1 VSAITSELD
10 GLLRLNAA
18 EHEQQRRLSV
28 ETVEAMKAIGAFRMF
43 VPEVYR
49 GPQMDPLSASRLV
62 RALAKADAATAW
74 VSAIGSLASHGAGV
88 LEPAI
93 AHAVMG
99 DPNTV
104 VCGAYAPTGTGERT
118 ADGWN
123 VTGRWAWGS
132 GSPFASWMTSGTLT
146 SDGGFHQMLLPMA
159 KISVHDTWY
168 SAGLAGTG
176 SHDYSVENCEVA
188 DGYSI
193 QLGVA
198 KPQVDAA
205 ISRMPLMPLFCSG
218 IASVMIG
225 IAERAVE
232 ELQLLAQ
239 SKKPTQSNKT
249 IANSPITQTELAMSA
264 ASIRSAVAYLE
275 DTLGDVWNVIESG
288 DRATTDQRLAVRL
301 AAAHIGA
308 DMVRAVDRC
317 FHAGGGS
324 AVYATSPLQRCFRDI
339 HTAAAHIMVS
349 PRSFETAGRHFLGL
363 PIDPSS
369 F

>member
-1 VSAITSELD
+1 MSLLTAEID
-10 GLLRLNAA
+10 GLLRDNAS
-18 EHEQQRRLSV
+18 EHEQNRCLGA
-28 ETVEAMKAIGAFRMF
+28 ETIVAMKSIGAFRMF

-49 GPQMDPLSASRLV
+49 GPQMDPISASRLL
-62 RALAKADAATAW
+62 RALARADAATAW
-74 VSAIGSLASHGAGV
+74 VSAIASLATQGAGV
-88 LEPAI
+88 LEPAV
-93 AHAVMG
+93 ARAVMG
-99 DPNTV
+99 DPDTV
-104 VCGAYAPTGTGERT
+104 VCGAYAPTGTAERT
-118 ADGWN
+118 AGGWS

-132 GSPFASWMTSGTLT
+132 GSPLASWMTSGTIT
-146 SDGGFHQMLLPMA
+146 SDGGFHQMLLPIE

-168 SAGLAGTG
+168 SAGLGGTG

-232 ELQLLAQ
+232 ELQLLAV

-249 IANSPITQTELAMSA
+249 IATSPITQTELAMSA
-264 ASIRSAVAYLE
+264 ASIRSAVAYLG
-275 DTLGDVWNVIESG
+275 DTLGEVWVVVERG
-288 DRATTDQRLAVRL
+288 DRATTEHRLAVRL

-308 DMVRAVDRC
+308 DMARAVDRC
-317 FHAGGGS
+317 FHAGGGT

-349 PRSFETAGRHFLGL
+349 PRSFETAGRHLLGL

>member
-1 VSAITSELD
+1 MSVLSIELD
-10 GLLRLNAA
+10 TQLRANAA
-18 EHEQQRRLSV
+18 RHEQDRRLSDD
-28 ETVEAMKAIGAFRMF
+28 TIAALKNIGAFRMF

-49 GPQMDPLSASRLV
+49 GPQMNPLSASRLL

-88 LEPAI
+88 LEPAV

-99 DPNTV
+99 NPDVV

-118 ADGWN
+118 DDGWN

-146 SDGGFHQMLLPMA
+146 SDGGFHQMLLPME

-176 SHDYSVENCEVA
+176 SHDYSVENCEVD

-218 IASVMIG
+218 IAAVMIG
-225 IAERAVE
+225 IAERAME
-232 ELQLLAQ
+232 ELQLLAV

-249 IANSPITQTELAMSA
+249 IASSPITQAELAMSA

-275 DTLGDVWNVIESG
+275 DTLGEVWTVIDRG
-288 DRATTDQRLAVRL
+288 DRANTEQRLAVRL

-308 DMVRAVDRC
+308 DADQADR
-317 FHAGGGS
+317 S
-324 AVYATSPLQRCFRDI
+324 A
-339 HTAAAHIMVS
+339 TACHSGYKSMVS
-349 PRSFETAGRHFLGL
+349 PLLNTALTIFPFLPYFIHETMM
-363 PIDPSS
+363 
-369 F
+369 

>member
-1 VSAITSELD
+1 MSVLTNELD
-10 GLLRLNAA
+10 GLLRGKAI
-18 EHEQQRRLSV
+18 EHEQNRRLSPASIAAV
-28 ETVEAMKAIGAFRMF
+28 KAIGAFRMF
-43 VPEVYR
+43 VPEVYL

-74 VSAIGSLASHGAGV
+74 VSAIASLASHGAGV
-88 LEPAI
+88 VEPAI

-99 DPNTV
+99 DPDKV
-104 VCGAYAPTGTGERT
+104 VCGAYAPTGTAERLSG
-118 ADGWN
+118 GWS

-132 GSPFASWMTSGTLT
+132 GSPFASWMTSGTIT
-146 SDGGFHQMLLPMA
+146 SDGGFHQMLLPIE

-176 SHDYSVENCEVA
+176 SHDYSVEQCEVA

-193 QLGVA
+193 QLGRA
-198 KPQVDAA
+198 KPRVDAS

-232 ELQLLAQ
+232 ELQLLAV

-249 IANSPITQTELAMSA
+249 IAASPITQTELAMSA
-264 ASIRSAVAYLE
+264 ASIRSAVAYME
-275 DTLGDVWNVIESG
+275 DTLGEVWTVIERG
-288 DRATTDQRLAVRL
+288 DRASTEQRLAVRL

-308 DMVRAVDRC
+308 DMLRAVDRC
-317 FHAGGGS
+317 FHAAGGT
-324 AVYATSPLQRCFRDI
+324 AVYVTSPLQRCLRDI

-349 PRSFETAGRHFLGL
+349 PRSFETAGRYLLGL

>member
-1 VSAITSELD
+1 MSAISVELD
-10 GLLRLNAA
+10 ALLRSSAA
-18 EHEQQRRLSV
+18 GHEQNRRLSS
-28 ETVEAMKAIGAFRMF
+28 EAIEAVKQIGAFRMF

-49 GPQMDPLSASRLV
+49 GPQMDPLTASRLV

-74 VSAIGSLASHGAGV
+74 VGAIASLASQGVGV
-88 LEPAI
+88 LEPAV
-93 AHAVMG
+93 AQAVMG
-99 DPNTV
+99 DPDVV

-118 ADGWN
+118 ADGWK
-123 VTGRWAWGS
+123 VTGRWSWGS
-132 GSPFASWMTSGTLT
+132 GSPFASWMTSGTIT
-146 SDGGFHQMLLPMA
+146 SDGGFHQMLLP
-159 KISVHDTWY
+159 ISAITVHDTWY
-168 SAGLAGTG
+168 SAGLGGTG
-176 SHDYSVENCEVA
+176 SHDYSVDQCAVA

-193 QLGVA
+193 QLGVS
-198 KPQVDAA
+198 KPKVDAA

-232 ELQLLAQ
+232 ELQLLAV
-239 SKKPTQSNKT
+239 SKKPTQSTKT
-249 IANSPITQTELAMSA
+249 IATSPITQTELAMSS

-275 DTLGDVWNVIESG
+275 DTLGEVWTVIERG
-288 DRATTDQRLAVRL
+288 DRANTEQRLAVRL

-324 AVYATSPLQRCFRDI
+324 AVYATSPLQRCFRDV

>member
-1 VSAITSELD
+1 MSVISPELD
-10 GLLRLNAA
+10 ARLRANAG
-18 EHEQQRRLSV
+18 EHERNRRLSDDTITAV
-28 ETVEAMKAIGAFRMF
+28 KAIGAFRMF
-43 VPEVYR
+43 VPEVFR
-49 GPQMDPLSASRLV
+49 GPQMDPLGASRLL

-74 VSAIGSLASHGAGV
+74 VCAIGSLASHGAGV

-99 DPNTV
+99 DPETV
-104 VCGAYAPTGTGERT
+104 VCGAYAPAGIGERT
-118 ADGWN
+118 SSGWN

-132 GSPFASWMTSGTLT
+132 GSPFATWMTSGTIT

-176 SHDYSVENCEVA
+176 SHDYSVDTCEVA

-193 QLGVA
+193 ELGVS

-225 IAERAVE
+225 IAERALE
-232 ELQLLAQ
+232 ELQLLAV
-239 SKKPTQSNKT
+239 SRKPTQSNKT
-249 IANSPITQTELAMSA
+249 IATSPITQTELAMSS
-264 ASIRSAVAYLE
+264 ASIRSAVAYLD
-275 DTLGDVWNVIESG
+275 DTLGEVWAVVDRG
-288 DRATTDQRLAVRL
+288 DRANTGQRLAVRL

-324 AVYATSPLQRCFRDI
+324 AVYATSPVQRCFRDI

-349 PRSFETAGRHFLGL
+349 PRSFETAGRHLLGL

>member
-1 VSAITSELD
+1 MIAIDKELD
-10 GLLRLNAA
+10 DLLRVNAPS
-18 EHEQQRRLSV
+18 HEQNRQLSL
-28 ETVEAMKAIGAFRMF
+28 EAIDAIKRIGGFRMF
-43 VPEVYR
+43 VPGVYR
-49 GPQMDPLSASRLV
+49 GPEMDPLAASRLV
-62 RALAKADAATAW
+62 RALAKADAATGW
-74 VSAIGSLASHGAGV
+74 VSAIASLASQGVGV
-88 LEPAI
+88 LEPAV

-99 DPNTV
+99 DPDVV

-118 ADGWN
+118 SNGWK
-123 VTGRWAWGS
+123 VTGRWSWGS
-132 GSPFASWMTSGTLT
+132 GSPFAAWMTSGTIT
-146 SDGGFHQMLLPMA
+146 SDGGFHQMLLPMSA
-159 KISVHDTWY
+159 ITVHDTWY

-176 SHDYSVENCEVA
+176 SHDYSVVGCEVA
-188 DGYSI
+188 EGYSI
-193 QLGVA
+193 QHGVS

-225 IAERAVE
+225 IAQRAVE
-232 ELQLLAQ
+232 ELQLLAV

-249 IANSPITQTELAMSA
+249 TASSPITQTELAMSA

-275 DTLGDVWNVIESG
+275 DALGEVWTVIERG
-288 DRATTDQRLAVRL
+288 DRANTEQRLAVRL

-308 DMVRAVDRC
+308 DMIRAVDRC
-317 FHAGGGS
+317 FHAGGGT
-324 AVYATSPLQRCFRDI
+324 AVYASSPLQRCFRDI

-349 PRSFETAGRHFLGL
+349 PRSFETAGRHLLGL

>member
-1 VSAITSELD
+1 MNIIASELD
-10 GLLRLNAA
+10 ALLRLNAA

-28 ETVEAMKAIGAFRMF
+28 ETVEAVKAIGAFRMF

-93 AHAVMG
+93 ARAVMG
-99 DPNTV
+99 DPNIV

-118 ADGWN
+118 ASGWN
-123 VTGRWAWGS
+123 VNGRWAWGS

-198 KPQVDAA
+198 KPQVDVA

-275 DTLGDVWNVIESG
+275 DTLGEVWNVIDRG
-288 DRATTDQRLAVRL
+288 NRATTDQRLSVRL

-324 AVYATSPLQRCFRDI
+324 AVYATSPLQRCFRDV

-349 PRSFETAGRHFLGL
+349 PRSFETAGRHFMGL

>member
-1 VSAITSELD
+1 MSVMDVELD
-10 GLLRLNAA
+10 ALLRASGA
-18 EHEQQRRLSV
+18 GHEQHRRLSND
-28 ETVEAMKAIGAFRMF
+28 TIAALKRIGAFRMF
-43 VPEVYR
+43 VPEVYS
-49 GPQMDPLSASRLV
+49 GPQIDPLSASRLL

-88 LEPAI
+88 LEPAV
-93 AHAVMG
+93 ARAVMG
-99 DPNTV
+99 DPDVV

-118 ADGWN
+118 NTGWS

-168 SAGLAGTG
+168 SVGLAGTG
-176 SHDYSVENCEVA
+176 SNDYSVTNCEVV

-232 ELQLLAQ
+232 ELQLLAV

-249 IANSPITQTELAMSA
+249 TASSPITQTDLAMSA

-275 DTLGDVWNVIESG
+275 DTLGDVWTAIDQG
-288 DRATTDQRLAVRL
+288 DRANTDQRLAVRL

-349 PRSFETAGRHFLGL
+349 PRSFETAGRHLLGL
-363 PIDPSS
+363 PIDPAS

>member
-1 VSAITSELD
+1 MSALSAEVDT
-10 GLLRLNAA
+10 LLRGNAI
-18 EHEQQRRLSV
+18 EHEQNRRLSA
-28 ETVEAMKAIGAFRMF
+28 ETIAAVKLIGGFRMF
-43 VPEVYR
+43 VPEAYR
-49 GPQMDPLSASRLV
+49 GPQMDPLSASRLL

-74 VSAIGSLASHGAGV
+74 VSAIASLASHGAGV

-93 AHAVMG
+93 AHTVMG
-99 DPNTV
+99 DPDTV
-104 VCGAYAPTGTGERT
+104 VCGAYAPMGTAERT
-118 ADGWN
+118 TGGWS

-146 SDGGFHQMLLPMA
+146 SDGGFHQMLLPIA

-168 SAGLAGTG
+168 SAGLGGTG

-218 IASVMIG
+218 IAAVMIG
-225 IAERAVE
+225 IAERALE
-232 ELQLLAQ
+232 EIQLLAV

-249 IANSPITQTELAMSA
+249 IATSPITQTELAMSA

-275 DTLGDVWNVIESG
+275 DTLGEVWSVIERG
-288 DRATTDQRLAVRL
+288 DRANTDQRLAVRL

-308 DMVRAVDRC
+308 DMVRVVDRC

-324 AVYATSPLQRCFRDI
+324 AVYLTSPLQRCFRDV

-349 PRSFETAGRHFLGL
+349 PRSFETAGRHLLGL